1 MKIKGIRIL
10 RVYGNVI
17 EEEEFPVPNQV
28 KSIRQTSVHK
38 VPKKLKPFS
47 LHHVIRDEERSPKAL
62 LLKEYDKFFA
72 RKRKAKKKVADEI
85 VEEYLLVMSRELI
98 YNVIAMFKLRTL
110 IH

>member
-1 MKIKGIRIL
+1 MKIKGIRIP

-17 EEEEFPVPNQV
+17 EEEEFPVPYQL

-47 LHHVIRDEERSPKAL
+47 LHHVIRDEEKSPKAP
-62 LLKEYDKFFA
+62 LLKEYENFFA

-85 VEEYLLVMSRELI
+85 VEEYLQVMSRELI
-98 YNVIAMFKLRTL
+98 
-110 IH
+110 

>member
-47 LHHVIRDEERSPKAL
+47 LHHVIRDEERSPKAR
-62 LLKEYDKFFA
+62 LLKEYEKLFA

-85 VEEYLLVMSRELI
+85 VEEYLQVVSIVLI
-98 YNVIAMFKLRTL
+98 TNVTAMHKL
-110 IH
+110 

>member
-10 RVYGNVI
+10 RVYGKVI

-47 LHHVIRDEERSPKAL
+47 LHHVIRDEERSPKAP
-62 LLKEYDKFFA
+62 LLKEYQEFFA
-72 RKRKAKKKVADEI
+72 RKRKAKKKVTDEI
-85 VEEYLLVMSRELI
+85 VEEYLQVVSIVMIL
-98 YNVIAMFKLRTL
+98 NVIAIHKL
-110 IH
+110 

>member
-85 VEEYLLVMSRELI
+85 VEEYLQVVSIVLI
-98 YNVIAMFKLRTL
+98 TNVTAMHKL
-110 IH
+110 

>member
-38 VPKKLKPFS
+38 VPENLKPFS
-47 LHHVIRDEERSPKAL
+47 LHHAIRDEERSPKARL
-62 LLKEYDKFFA
+62 LNEYEKSFT
-72 RKRKAKKKVADEI
+72 RKRKAKKKVADQI
-85 VEEYLLVMSRELI
+85 VEEYLQVVSRVLI
-98 YNVIAMFKLRTL
+98 LIVIAIHKL
-110 IH
+110 